1 MENPMIR
8 VVVID
13 DEALVRSGFR
23 FILEAVDDI
32 VVVGAT
38 DGHGAV
44 DLITETD
51 PDVVLLDIRMPGRNG
66 LEILSDLDPHAGGPV
81 VAMLTTFDTDSYI
94 AEALR
99 RGASGYLVKDTDPEQ
114 LPHLVRSLATG
125 GVVLSAE
132 ASRAVLHRQLG
143 TVDNELAKKQ
153 VTQLTTRERDVLVLL
168 GGGASNTEIGSA
180 LHLSSGTIKDHV
192 SSILAKFGVATRV
205 QAALVADR
213 AGLLESHGETR

>member
-1 MENPMIR
+1 MIR

-32 VVVGAT
+32 RVVGAT
-38 DGHGAV
+38 DGLGAV
-44 DLITETD
+44 ELIAATR

-66 LEILSDLDPHAGGPV
+66 LDILAELNPRGGGPV

-94 AEALR
+94 ADALR
-99 RGASGYLVKDTDPEQ
+99 KGASGYLVKDTDPEQ
-114 LPHLVRSLATG
+114 LPHLVRSLASG

-132 ASRAVLHRQLG
+132 ASRAVLHSGLG
-143 TVDNELAKKQ
+143 TVGDDRAKLQ
-153 VTQLTTRERDVLVLL
+153 VSRLTARERDVLLL
-168 GGGASNTEIGSA
+168 LAQGSSNTEIGA
-180 LHLSSGTIKDHV
+180 QLHLSGGTIKDHV
-192 SSILAKFGVATRV
+192 SSILAKFEVATRV

-213 AGLLESHGETR
+213 AGLLAHGRSER

>member
-1 MENPMIR
+1 MIR
-8 VVVID
+8 VVIVD

-23 FILEAVDDI
+23 LILGAAPDI
-32 VVVGAT
+32 EVVGT
-38 DGHGAV
+38 VDGREAMTC
-44 DLITETD
+44 IRRES
-51 PDVVLLDIRMPGRNG
+51 PEVVLLDIRMPGRNG